1 VPLSPTFNF
10 NTTSYT
16 ASVSNATTSVKITPA
31 AADSNATIKVN
42 GVTVVSR
49 TQSASQA
56 LIVGPN
62 TINTVVTAPD
72 GVTTKTYT
80 ITVTR
85 SGMIANPLAAISVS
99 QAIRNP
105 QLEADGITVHQGIS
119 PNGDGQN
126 DFLIIDGIVTHPENK
141 LSIMNRNGVLIF
153 ETNGYNNSTRVFDGH
168 SNKNGK
174 MQPPGTYFYS
184 LAYKVKGMVKHKTG
198 FVVLR
203 Y

>member
-1 VPLSPTFNF
+1 LSPAFNF

-16 ASVSNATTSVKITPA
+16 ASVSNATTVVKITPS
-31 AADSNATIKVN
+31 AADANATITVN
-42 GVTVVSR
+42 GVTVASG

-56 LIVGPN
+56 LAVGPN

-85 SGMIANPLAAISVS
+85 SGTIANPLAAISVS

-105 QLEADGITVHQGIS
+105 QLEADGITVHRGIS

-153 ETNGYNNSTRVFDGH
+153 EANGYNNSTGVFDGH

-184 LAYKVKGMVKHKTG
+184 LAYKIKGVVKYKTG